1 MFPLELIALFKK
13 SHLLNPSLVSSLDE
27 QFQTPHRSFCL
38 LLKDR
43 DRKVFCWVILIFIFN
58 GKEFR
63 RVFFIILFEH
73 LHYIFCWAFPYVTQ
87 GWQVQAVKHNPL
99 HQINYPTPRS
109 SYNYW
114 HRPSYTSESQKIFL
128 TLLLSLFCIL
138 TRITWKHFQNCF
150 QNSLHSYCQT
160 ALHFPA
166 LKKKKVRNSSSCA
179 FKTETAVMTSQ
190 TNQCHF
196 QQNYFIFSPYFE
208 KLEQFHNEPWGMSSW
223 KCTEQTAWEKV
234 FGYIFQE
241 AANDPICC
249 SVSSEN
255 NYVCICCIP

>member
-138 TRITWKHFQNCF
+138 TCITWKHFQNSF

-166 LKKKKVRNSSSCA
+166 LKKKSQEFLFLCLQDRNSCNDFTDKSMP
-179 FKTETAVMTSQ
+179 FPTELFHFFSVLRKIRTISQ
-190 TNQCHF
+190 WALGNELMKMHRADSMRKSLWLYISGGSKWSYLLLC
-196 QQNYFIFSPYFE
+196 
-208 KLEQFHNEPWGMSSW
+208 EQ
-223 KCTEQTAWEKV
+223 WE
-234 FGYIFQE
+234 
-241 AANDPICC
+241 
-249 SVSSEN
+249 
-255 NYVCICCIP
+255 